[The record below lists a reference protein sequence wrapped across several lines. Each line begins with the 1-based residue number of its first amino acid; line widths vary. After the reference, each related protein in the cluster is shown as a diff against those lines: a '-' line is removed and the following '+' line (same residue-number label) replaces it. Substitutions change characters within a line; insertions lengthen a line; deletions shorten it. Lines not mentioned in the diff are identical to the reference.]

1 MVELVILGEPQR
13 KQRPRFNRNT
23 GVAYTPQETLN
34 YENLIKHEYMAK
46 YGKMAFNENSCIQ
59 AWIKAYF
66 KMPKTDFNKHGLSKS
81 GKEKAEKLFRCNT
94 RADADNI
101 AKVCLDALNGVAY
114 PDDRQVACLV
124 VDKLWDKE
132 PRVEITL
139 SNYDPPKMQNSQK
152 ME

>member
-23 GVAYTPQETLN
+23 GVAYTPSQTTN

-46 YGKMAFNENSCIQ
+46 YGKMAFDENSCIQ

-81 GKEKAEKLFRCNT
+81 GREKEEKWFRCNT

-101 AKVCLDALNGVAY
+101 AKVCLDALNGIAY

-139 SNYDPPKMQNSQK
+139 SNYDPLTPTTRK
-152 ME
+152 